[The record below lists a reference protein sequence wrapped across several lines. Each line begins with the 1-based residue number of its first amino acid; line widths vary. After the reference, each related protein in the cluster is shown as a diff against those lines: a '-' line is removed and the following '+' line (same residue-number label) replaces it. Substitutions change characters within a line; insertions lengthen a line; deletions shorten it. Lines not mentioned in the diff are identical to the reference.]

1 MLKQPQQHAGGAEFQ
16 RLRHIHTIGV
26 PDNHMQSTVC
36 IRAVRFVSSI
46 DDRPVECG
54 LQTDFH
60 MKIVGALAELVSGGF
75 ASFADTD
82 AT

>member
-1 MLKQPQQHAGGAEFQ
+1 
-16 RLRHIHTIGV
+16 
-26 PDNHMQSTVC
+26 MQSTVC

-60 MKIVGALAELVSGGF
+60 MKIVGALAELIAGDF
-75 ASFADTD
+75 AVLADSYAAGAGVD
-82 AT
+82 LAGDEVEGHQARD